1 MPEELPFWFR
11 EKLHMS
17 YSGGV
22 WEDNLRTIYFEGTVQ
37 EVLEYSSLQHAI
49 APGVKTFCENIVF
62 KVVYPFLQ
70 TLLKQYFVMRDAY
83 YKMFEEVWD
92 MGGKKNQP
100 TWQEKIE
107 YWRHG
112 LNK

>member
-1 MPEELPFWFR
+1 
-11 EKLHMS
+11 
-17 YSGGV
+17 
-22 WEDNLRTIYFEGTVQ
+22 
-37 EVLEYSSLQHAI
+37 
-49 APGVKTFCENIVF
+49 
-62 KVVYPFLQ
+62 
-70 TLLKQYFVMRDAY
+70 MRDAY